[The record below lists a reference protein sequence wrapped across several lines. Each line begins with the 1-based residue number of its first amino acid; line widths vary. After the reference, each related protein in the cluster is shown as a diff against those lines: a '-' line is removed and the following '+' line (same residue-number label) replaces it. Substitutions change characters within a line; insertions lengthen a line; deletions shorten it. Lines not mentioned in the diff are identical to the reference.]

1 MTTLIISVLV
11 AHALAMQADQPM
23 TDRISASTLPSEFH
37 LEFLGQSISGVV
49 DLSGSEVAAYDFPR
63 KRLIVLNGAVG
74 LDFIDVSNPAK
85 PLKLSSFSCLGTNSV
100 AIHGDLIAI
109 AVAPKVRSVPGEVV
123 FIDHA
128 GHELRRMTVGANPD
142 MVVFSP
148 DGKTLLVANEG
159 EVDEENNIDP
169 EGTVSVIDLG
179 NGVMAATIRTADFR
193 AFNTQADSLKKQGA
207 CLFVPNHT
215 VAQQLEPEYI
225 AISNDGMTA
234 FVTLQEANALAVVD
248 LPSAR
253 ITSVFGLGLKDFS
266 KSALDPSD
274 KDGGIRINPWPVFAL
289 RQPDTVVAW
298 EQGGVQ
304 WLATA
309 NEGEQREGAMFV
321 DSVKVGTLTL
331 DHGAFAKEGSNSPGW
346 GWEDLVKPEHLGRL
360 DVCGP
365 MADLDADGDAD
376 RLVCFGGRG
385 VTVWKF
391 VDGKLI
397 EAWDSGSDVERIV
410 AERMPAVFNADS
422 RKNPSQDQRSKSK
435 GPEAEGLT
443 TGIVDS
449 RRLLFAGL
457 ERPGGIVTW
466 DITDPT
472 HPVLLDYVNQRN
484 TDAPLNLDK
493 DAGLA
498 MKNALV
504 VGDLGPEGLMFV
516 PADKCPNG
524 SPLVVMCNEI
534 SGTTSL
540 WQVKVGPKNSKRNT
554 FPK

>member
-1 MTTLIISVLV
+1 MTTLIVSVLV
-11 AHALAMQADQPM
+11 AHALAMQADPPNM
-23 TDRISASTLPSEFH
+23 GAASTSLPREFH

-49 DLSGSEVAAYDFPR
+49 DQSGSEIATYDFPR
-63 KRLIVLNGAVG
+63 KRLIVVNGAVG
-74 LDFIDVSNPAK
+74 LDFIDVSNPAN
-85 PLKLSSFSCLGTNSV
+85 PLKLSSFPCAGTNSV

-109 AVAPKVRSVPGEVV
+109 AVAPKVRSIPGEVV
-123 FIDHA
+123 FIDHT
-128 GHELRRMTVGANPD
+128 GQELRRMTVGANPD

-159 EVDEENNIDP
+159 EADEENKIDP
-169 EGTVSVIDLG
+169 EGTVSVIDLS
-179 NGVMAATIRTADFR
+179 NGVMAATLRTADFR
-193 AFNTQADSLKKQGA
+193 AFNTEADALKKQGA

-225 AISNDGMTA
+225 AMSNDGMTA
-234 FVTLQEANALAVVD
+234 FITLQEANAMAVVD
-248 LPSAR
+248 IPSAR

-266 KSALDPSD
+266 KSGLDPSD
-274 KDGGIRINPWPVFAL
+274 KDGGIHINPWPVFAL
-289 RQPDTVVAW
+289 RQPDAVVAW

-309 NEGEQREGAMFV
+309 NEGEQREGATLS
-321 DSVKVGTLTL
+321 DSVKVGTLAL
-331 DHGAFAKEGSNSPGW
+331 DRGVFAKQGSNNPGW

-391 VDGKLI
+391 VDGKLL

-410 AERMPAVFNADS
+410 AERMPAAFNADS
-422 RKNPSQDQRSKSK
+422 RKNPSQDQRSKSR
-435 GPEAEGLT
+435 GPEVEGLT
-443 TGIVDS
+443 TGIVDG

-457 ERPGGIVTW
+457 ERPGGVVTW

-472 HPVLLDYVNQRN
+472 HPVLLDYANQRN
-484 TDAPLNLDK
+484 TDAPLNIDK

-498 MKNALV
+498 IKNVAG
-504 VGDLGPEGLMFV
+504 VGDLGPEGLVFLS
-516 PADKCPNG
+516 ADKSPNG
-524 SPLVVMCNEI
+524 SPMVVVCNEI

-540 WQVKVGPKNSKRNT
+540 WQVKVGPKNTKGST